1 MDRRLL
7 HAKANLAWH
16 YLLHTARRLLPRRK
30 RGTGIAQF
38 RRNYLADGIA
48 FVGEEERRSFP
59 SYQRCIACDVC
70 LASCEL
76 NALDGVA
83 DLPMSIPL
91 SLSRSLNE
99 IWSARNKLF
108 LCVDC
113 GVCESRCPFDVPI
126 SEIAIFARGKI
137 FETNPGALPELVRR
151 MASRFEKGSNIF
163 GDPERE
169 LPENDGA
176 SETSETV
183 LFLGCQMRGRD
194 SEHARL
200 LLRVLDTLGFEFSL
214 LDEKCCGALPGRF
227 GVPRADRYVKDNFD
241 LVRQSGASRLVV
253 ASPDCFGTLS
263 RAEHQTPELTVEYIL
278 DAIPHGLGSGPK
290 TKVAYI
296 APCQHP
302 NPEANQHTARQLLTS
317 VGADVVESQNEVH
330 CCGGPVSIDDRARA
344 LLSAARVR
352 EAREAGA
359 AVIVSE
365 CPSCVEN
372 CRSAAGNDG
381 IRVISIYEFILNAFE
396 GKPST

>member
-16 YLLHTARRLLPRRK
+16 YALHTGRRLLPRRK

-38 RRNYLADGIA
+38 RESYLAEGIA

-59 SYQRCIACDVC
+59 SYQSCIACDVC

-126 SEIAIFARGKI
+126 GEIATFARGKI
-137 FETNPGALPELVRR
+137 FETNPGALPEIVRR
-151 MASRFEKGSNIF
+151 MASRFEKGINIF

-169 LPENDGA
+169 SPEKDGVL
-176 SETSETV
+176 ETSETA

-200 LLRVLDTLGFEFSL
+200 LLRVLERLGFDFSL

-241 LVRQSGASRLVV
+241 LVRQAGATRLVV
-253 ASPDCFGTLS
+253 ASAECFGTIS
-263 RAEHQTPELTVEYIL
+263 RAEHQIPELNVEYIL
-278 DAIPHGLGSGPK
+278 DAIPDELPTGPK
-290 TKVAYI
+290 TKVAYM

-317 VGADVVESQNEVH
+317 LGAVVVDSANEVR
-330 CCGGPVSIDDRARA
+330 CCGGPVAIDDRARA
-344 LLSAARVR
+344 LLSAARVK

-372 CRSAAGNDG
+372 CRGAAVNEN
-381 IRVISIYEFILNAFE
+381 IRVMSIYEFILNAFE
-396 GKPST
+396 GTPST